1 MVNSIRTGGRE
12 GGGGEGQVKQINLFC
27 AHYPILIL
35 PGFDAVY
42 AHVGG
47 RGGGGGRDLGFFPRD
62 PTVTTALF

>member
-1 MVNSIRTGGRE
+1 MVNSIRTGGR

-47 RGGGGGRDLGFFPRD
+47 GGEGGGRDLGFFPKD

>member
-47 RGGGGGRDLGFFPRD
+47 GGEGGGKRFRFLPRD

>member
-12 GGGGEGQVKQINLFC
+12 GGGEGQVKQINLFC

-42 AHVGG
+42 THVGG
-47 RGGGGGRDLGFFPRD
+47 GGEGGGRDLGFFPRD